1 MTYLHSVPLGTD
13 YAGQDCSLAK
23 ALEIVGERWS
33 LLLVR
38 DAFLGVTRFSDFRR
52 RLGISRAVLTQRL
65 GSLVD
70 AGVLER
76 RPHEGHDAYALT
88 PAGEALWPAVHA
100 LMTWGD
106 AQTSPG
112 GARRVFRH
120 VTCEADL
127 DGSGRCPVCGA
138 TPPARELETRPGPG
152 ARTEPPSNS
161 LSALLRSPHRL
172 LTPLRDTPV
181 RDGS

>member
-1 MTYLHSVPLGTD
+1 MPLGTD

-52 RLGISRAVLTQRL
+52 RLDISKAVLTQRL

-76 RPHEGHDAYALT
+76 RPYQGHDAYALT
-88 PAGEALWPAVHA
+88 SAGEALWPAVHA
-100 LMTWGD
+100 LMQWGD
-106 AQTSPG
+106 LQTSPDG
-112 GARRVFRH
+112 PRRLFRH
-120 VTCEADL
+120 VTCDADL
-127 DGSGRCPVCGA
+127 HASGRCPACGA

-152 ARTEPPSNS
+152 ARTDPPTNP

-172 LTPLRDTPV
+172 LVPLRDTPP

>member
-1 MTYLHSVPLGTD
+1 MPLGTD

-38 DAFLGVTRFSDFRR
+38 DAFLGVTRFSDFSR
-52 RLGISRAVLTQRL
+52 RLGISKAVLTQRL
-65 GSLVD
+65 GSLVV

-76 RPHEGHDAYALT
+76 HAHEGHDAYALT
-88 PAGEALWPAVHA
+88 PSGEALWPAVHA
-100 LMTWGD
+100 LMRWGD
-106 AQTSPG
+106 DETSPRG
-112 GARRVFRH
+112 PRRLFRH
-120 VTCEADL
+120 VTCDADL
-127 DGSGRCPVCGA
+127 DASGRCPVCGA

-152 ARTEPPSNS
+152 ARTDPPTHP

-172 LTPLRDTPV
+172 LTPLRDTPP

>member
-1 MTYLHSVPLGTD
+1 MTYIHSVPLGTD

-33 LLLVR
+33 LLIVR

-52 RLGISRAVLTQRL
+52 RLDISRAVLTQRL

-76 RPHEGHDAYALT
+76 RTDSGHEAYALT

-112 GARRVFRH
+112 GARRLFRH
-120 VTCEADL
+120 VTCDADL
-127 DGSGRCPVCGA
+127 DASGRCPVCGA

-152 ARTEPPSNS
+152 ARTDPPRNP

-172 LTPLRDTPV
+172 LSPLRDTPHA
-181 RDGS
+181 GS